1 LTCIGRVDPYMKL
14 NVRRAYNL
22 LQVKVG
28 NEHLLDVR
36 MRNGLFEP
44 TVMQF
49 GSTNPLVDFQ
59 RYINY
64 TIKED
69 LGNIESAYLDDILIH
84 SDLNKEHVN
93 HIRWILQCLLTAGL
107 HLKPER
113 FVCHNETISYLR
125 LIITTNVIL
134 AD

>member
-1 LTCIGRVDPYMKL
+1 MKL

-28 NEHLLDVR
+28 NEHLLGVR

-93 HIRWILQCLLTAGL
+93 RIRWIVQRLLTAGL

-125 LIITTNVIL
+125 LIITTNVML
-134 AD
+134 TD

>member
-1 LTCIGRVDPYMKL
+1 
-14 NVRRAYNL
+14 
-22 LQVKVG
+22 
-28 NEHLLDVR
+28 

-93 HIRWILQCLLTAGL
+93 RIRWIVQRLLTAGL

-125 LIITTNVIL
+125 LIITTNVML
-134 AD
+134 TD